1 MKAGLCVNCK
11 NMPICSFIVIF
22 RKKTHM
28 ALINVIFRPRKKYKK
43 GKKHT
48 SNLESTLKKYWTT
61 DLKEN
66 KGRKKQTFTFT
77 GLLWHFKAYKKLFEL
92 LSYNRSSNKSF
103 VVQKVFLT
111 PLRTFAVLQSKEKEI
126 TIEKPPV
133 KQWTI
138 SSGSQSFY
146 IFFCLLQCYLL
157 SFLLKIIFLH
167 GS

>member
-1 MKAGLCVNCK
+1 
-11 NMPICSFIVIF
+11 
-22 RKKTHM
+22 M

-66 KGRKKQTFTFT
+66 KGRKKETFTFT

-133 KQWTI
+133 KQ
-138 SSGSQSFY
+138 
-146 IFFCLLQCYLL
+146 
-157 SFLLKIIFLH
+157 
-167 GS
+167 

>member
-66 KGRKKQTFTFT
+66 KGRKEETFTFT

-126 TIEKPPV
+126 TMKSH
-133 KQWTI
+133 Q
-138 SSGSQSFY
+138 
-146 IFFCLLQCYLL
+146 
-157 SFLLKIIFLH
+157 
-167 GS
+167 